1 MLTDG
6 ALRMLVLLNF
16 HLLGFS
22 PIQLAYLFLI
32 YEFMGILTNFFGGW
46 LVNRFGLIPVLYS
59 GLTIQVLSLLGL
71 VLVPTDVGIVMSA
84 IFVMVAQGFSGMAKD
99 LTKVS
104 SKSAVKILTPKSSDQ
119 MLFRWVAILTG
130 SKNAMK
136 GFGFL
141 LGGFF
146 LGFFGYRVSIAI
158 LIVILIA
165 VFVGVILSSPSVSSN
180 GIKSVKFRSIISSNR
195 RINFLSMARLF
206 LFGARDTWFV
216 VGIPIYF
223 LGVFEGAEIFGEQSA
238 FFLVGGYMAIWIIL
252 YGAVQAYTHK
262 IFAGFNDCKLNS
274 GAMVWI
280 VPLPLVPLFLAFTTY
295 IIEPQ
300 SIILTILLIVG
311 LLIFGAIFA
320 VNSSLH
326 SFLILKFTTLERVSL
341 DVGFYY
347 MANAAGRLLGTLLS
361 GLSFQVGGLSS
372 CLIVSA
378 IFLLAATF
386 FTWCIP
392 ITRK

>member
-1 MLTDG
+1 
-6 ALRMLVLLNF
+6 
-16 HLLGFS
+16 
-22 PIQLAYLFLI
+22 
-32 YEFMGILTNFFGGW
+32 
-46 LVNRFGLIPVLYS
+46 
-59 GLTIQVLSLLGL
+59 
-71 VLVPTDVGIVMSA
+71 
-84 IFVMVAQGFSGMAKD
+84 
-99 LTKVS
+99 
-104 SKSAVKILTPKSSDQ
+104 
-119 MLFRWVAILTG
+119 
-130 SKNAMK
+130 
-136 GFGFL
+136 
-141 LGGFF
+141 
-146 LGFFGYRVSIAI
+146 
-158 LIVILIA
+158 
-165 VFVGVILSSPSVSSN
+165 
-180 GIKSVKFRSIISSNR
+180 
-195 RINFLSMARLF
+195 
-206 LFGARDTWFV
+206 
-216 VGIPIYF
+216 
-223 LGVFEGAEIFGEQSA
+223 
-238 FFLVGGYMAIWIIL
+238 MAIWIIL
-252 YGAVQAYTHK
+252 YGGVQAYAHK

-347 MANAAGRLLGTLLS
+347 MANAVGRLLGTLLS

>member
-46 LVNRFGLIPVLYS
+46 LVNRLGLIPVLYS

-71 VLVPTDVGIVMSA
+71 VLVPNDIGIVMSV

-146 LGFFGYRVSIAI
+146 LAFFGYRVSITI

-165 VFVGVILSSPSVSSN
+165 VFVGIILSSPSVSSN

-223 LGVFEGAEIFGEQSA
+223 LGVFDGAEIFGEQSA

-252 YGAVQAYTHK
+252 YGAVQAYAHK

-280 VPLPLVPLFLAFTTY
+280 VPLPLVPLF
-295 IIEPQ
+295 
-300 SIILTILLIVG
+300 S
-311 LLIFGAIFA
+311 
-320 VNSSLH
+320 H
-326 SFLILKFTTLERVSL
+326 
-341 DVGFYY
+341 
-347 MANAAGRLLGTLLS
+347 
-361 GLSFQVGGLSS
+361 
-372 CLIVSA
+372 
-378 IFLLAATF
+378 
-386 FTWCIP
+386 
-392 ITRK
+392 